1 MEGAIARGAKV
12 VSTEMARAA
21 IAVTPD
27 GSQQRSGGAEKT
39 QGPPQADRL
48 EYYCFPRIYFW

>member
-21 IAVTPD
+21 IAVTSD
-27 GSQQRSGGAEKT
+27 GRSSGAEERKKLK
-39 QGPPQADRL
+39 DRRRRTIII
-48 EYYCFPRIYFW
+48 FFSFFVFGT

>member
-21 IAVTPD
+21 IAVTRWLAAAER
-27 GSQQRSGGAEKT
+27 RSGKNSRTAAGG
-39 QGPPQADRL
+39 QL
-48 EYYCFPRIYFW
+48 